1 MYQLP
6 VGNVEKIRK
15 ARKAVKSALSE
26 IGLEDCQGW
35 LKVRPIADTR
45 SPEDLH
51 TFSMLHN
58 WDWKLAFKRADG
70 LHLLNHYCSLF
81 HSLFKVSI
89 FEILIN

>member
-35 LKVRPIADTR
+35 LKVRPIAD
-45 SPEDLH
+45 H
-51 TFSMLHN
+51 T
-58 WDWKLAFKRADG
+58 
-70 LHLLNHYCSLF
+70 
-81 HSLFKVSI
+81 
-89 FEILIN
+89 EP